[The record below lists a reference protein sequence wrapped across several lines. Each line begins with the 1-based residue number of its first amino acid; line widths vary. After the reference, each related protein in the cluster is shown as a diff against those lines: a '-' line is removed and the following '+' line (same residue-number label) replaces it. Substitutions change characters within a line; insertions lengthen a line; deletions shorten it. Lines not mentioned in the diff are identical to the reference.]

1 MDAYE
6 YEKPFDNRRAAR
18 VSRDGRAPRA
28 AAGRKSCASKE
39 LESMD
44 ARQNARGAQVSRAA
58 RGHIVQ
64 FSGRA
69 CPPLYALSI
78 EAPQMRTPR
87 WTGVR
92 SENAAIA
99 RVVLCLP
106 FAASRERRPPE
117 CDGSN
122 VTRMS
127 LHVTRMSLN
136 VTGKAAPSEVAR

>member
-1 MDAYE
+1 MDAHE
-6 YEKPFDNRRAAR
+6 YEKTFDNRRAAL
-18 VSRDGRAPRA
+18 VSREGRAPRA
-28 AAGRKSCASKE
+28 GAGYKSCINME

-87 WTGVR
+87 
-92 SENAAIA
+92 
-99 RVVLCLP
+99 
-106 FAASRERRPPE
+106 
-117 CDGSN
+117 
-122 VTRMS
+122 
-127 LHVTRMSLN
+127 
-136 VTGKAAPSEVAR
+136 